1 MGSGRTGSDCAC
13 AHRRFEQ
20 PAGRLRAPIQTADQD
35 GEPKPP
41 PNIDGVRSELLKRLF
56 IAHLHSDHTVG
67 YPDLLAAW
75 RKYMDVRI
83 NNVVVHEITPGVIY
97 KEDNITIEAV
107 TVNARGVCALLIAVS
122 NSNRELSSAALDWQV
137 RRESLRS
144 DSTARRN

>member
-1 MGSGRTGSDCAC
+1 
-13 AHRRFEQ
+13 
-20 PAGRLRAPIQTADQD
+20 
-35 GEPKPP
+35 
-41 PNIDGVRSELLKRLF
+41 
-56 IAHLHSDHTVG
+56 
-67 YPDLLAAW
+67 
-75 RKYMDVRI
+75 MDVRI